1 MIIDIH
7 GLVIRCHS
15 ESSRLLNTISRPFK
29 YFVKDSDRPQCDI
42 HSTVDIKIEKI
53 DPPYDSFPRID
64 ASFST
69 PRNIIFSGRDLKII
83 DYFGNGVVVEDMKAR
98 TFTIYG
104 KDKNFLQESFYL
116 LVMSLF
122 SQHCDRECMLRIHA
136 LTFSYSDTAVIFSA
150 PSGGGKSTMAFS
162 VLEKNCFKLIS
173 DDEAVITASG
183 HVLALPLRLGTL
195 DRNKISSIP
204 KRYVYEIDRM
214 EFGTKYFVDIDYWND
229 KVENRT
235 LQKKVFFSA
244 RRLINGEARIEE
256 VSRLKTFNH
265 LFGSAVIGFGL
276 YQGMEFVFNNSP
288 WDIIKRFPVLINR
301 LICAVKFSF
310 GTKGYQIYLSR
321 DSSQN
326 IRVLEEFLLNL
337 PE

>member
-15 ESSRLLNTISRPFK
+15 GSSRLLNSISRPFK
-29 YFVKDSDRPQCDI
+29 YFVKNGLPKADI
-42 HSTVDIKIEKI
+42 NPTVDIYIKKTE
-53 DPPYDSFPRID
+53 PPYDSFPKID

-69 PRNIIFSGRDLKII
+69 PRNVIFSGRNLKII
-83 DYFGNGVVVEDMKAR
+83 DYFGNGAVVEDMKSN

-104 KDKNFLQESFYL
+104 KDNNFLQESFYL

-122 SQHCDRECMLRIHA
+122 GQHCDRKGMLRIHA
-136 LTFSYSDTAVIFSA
+136 LTFSYNDSAVIFSA
-150 PSGGGKSTMAFS
+150 PSGGGKSTMALS
-162 VLEKNCFKLIS
+162 ILEKECFKLIS

-183 HVLALPLRLGTL
+183 HVLTLPIRIGTL

-204 KRYVYEIDRM
+204 KKYVYEIDRM
-214 EFGTKYFVDIDYWND
+214 EFGTKYFVDIDFWND
-229 KVENRT
+229 KLENRV
-235 LQKKVFFSA
+235 LQKKIFFSA
-244 RRLINGEARIEE
+244 RRLMNGEARIEK
-256 VSRLKTFNH
+256 VSGLRTFNH
-265 LFGSAVIGFGL
+265 LFGNAVIGFGL
-276 YQGMEFVFNNSP
+276 YQGMEFIFNNSP
-288 WDIIKRFPVLINR
+288 WEIIKRLPVLINR

-310 GTKGYQIYLSR
+310 ITKGYQMYLSR

-326 IRVLEEFLLNL
+326 MRVLEEFLFNL